1 MKCILFLQTN
11 RSFEAHL
18 DFEPVSLGDS
28 EGHRIYS
35 EMDTGS
41 VSNGSKSPGRFRV
54 RFRPG
59 TEPFQWVLPH
69 ENPDRCHWAG
79 FTTKNPA
86 LQVHNFRSN

>member
-1 MKCILFLQTN
+1 MNGKVQVERRHLCLRVVSSFCSCLLFFVTVL
-11 RSFEAHL
+11 A
-18 DFEPVSLGDS
+18 
-28 EGHRIYS
+28 
-35 EMDTGS
+35 S

-59 TEPFQWVLPH
+59 TEPLQRVLPH